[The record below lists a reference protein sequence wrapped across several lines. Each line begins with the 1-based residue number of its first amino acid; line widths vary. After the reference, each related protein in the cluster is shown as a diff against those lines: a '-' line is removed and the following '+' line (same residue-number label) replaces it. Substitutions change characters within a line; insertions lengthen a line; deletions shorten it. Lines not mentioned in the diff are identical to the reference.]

1 MEPAESRLAIC
12 DLVKSYGPVRAV
24 DSVSLDVAAGE
35 IFGLLGPNGAGKTSL
50 VECALGLRRQD
61 SGSVHITGLDAREHP
76 AAVKR
81 RIGAVLQSTALQDA
95 ITPREALELFA
106 GFYSKATSPGLLLER
121 FGLIEKAGAPFE
133 TLSGGERQRLALALA
148 FVNDPAML
156 FLDEPTSG
164 LDPQVRRELHEAIRQ
179 FRAEGRSV
187 LLTTHYIEEAE
198 ALCDRIAILHRGR
211 IVAAGRP
218 EELIARSRSHTRVIV
233 RATRD
238 LDAAALEHLPGI
250 IAAAQTGG
258 RVSLQTRD
266 TGPAIIELVKYL
278 ARTNNELL
286 DLEVKKPS
294 LEDVFIELTGGS
306 GVQS

>member
-1 MEPAESRLAIC
+1 MNTAEASLDIR
-12 DLVKSYGPVRAV
+12 DLVKTYGPIRAV
-24 DSVSLDVAAGE
+24 NEVSFHVAAGE

-61 SGSVHITGLDAREHP
+61 SGSVHIAGLDARAHP

-95 ITPREALELFA
+95 ITPREALDLFA
-106 GFYSKATSPGLLLER
+106 AFHPRPVPSARLLER
-121 FGLIEKAGAPFE
+121 FGLVEKAGARFE

-148 FVNDPAML
+148 FVNDPAVL

-179 FRAEGRSV
+179 SRAEGRSV
-187 LLTTHYIEEAE
+187 LLTTHYIEEAG

-211 IVAAGRP
+211 IVATGTP
-218 EELIARSRSHTRVIV
+218 EELIARSPSHTRVIV
-233 RATRD
+233 RAARKP
-238 LDAAALEHLPGI
+238 DAAALAGLPGI
-250 IAAAQTGG
+250 LAAAEAGG
-258 RVSLQTRD
+258 SVSLQTRD
-266 TGPAIIELVKYL
+266 TGPAIIELVRYL
-278 ARTNNELL
+278 GATNNELL

-294 LEDVFIELTGGS
+294 LEDVFIELTGEAS
-306 GVQS
+306 